1 MAVNRRR
8 IVVLTLLGLALA
20 TNSLWLVPNEGQ
32 TQYTYERAAVTVE
45 NGTITYEGQ
54 AAFARFNNLAAV
66 GCEAADPGGRAC
78 AFESY
83 LADEGPVN
91 VSKDGF
97 AHLEGESEEFVALSD
112 GYYHR
117 SRESVD
123 DDTLAY
129 DVERVD
135 AETILSELSQTPRTS
150 GDRFLGERVASGETE
165 TTLTGPD
172 EVRGVGD
179 VYEVDGS
186 YYVVV
191 VADRG
196 TVDRVPI
203 PLPRALIGL
212 IGGLVL
218 TGVAYL
224 LARER
229 VWQRLGAGW
238 DERVRERF

>member
-8 IVVLTLLGLALA
+8 IVILTLLGLALA
-20 TNSLWLVPNEGQ
+20 TNSLWLVPNEGR

-45 NGTITYEGQ
+45 NETITYEGRE
-54 AAFARFNNLAAV
+54 AFGRFNDLAAV

-83 LADEGPVN
+83 LAEEGPVN

-97 AHLEGESEEFVALSD
+97 EHLEDESEEFVALEG

-135 AETILSELSQTPRTS
+135 AETVLSELSQTPRTS
-150 GDRFLGERVASGETE
+150 GDRFLGGRVASGETD
-165 TTLTGPD
+165 TTLAGPD

-179 VYEVDGS
+179 VYEVGGS

-196 TVDRVPI
+196 PVDRVPV
-203 PLPRALIGL
+203 PLPRPLIGV

-218 TGVAYL
+218 AGAVYL

-229 VWQRLGAGW
+229 LWQRLGAG
-238 DERVRERF
+238 